1 MRLLRRRAEHDQ
13 PMTGQ
18 VNVQA
23 GLTRA
28 AKSRWV
34 GHLGRVGLAAQGVTF
49 TTIAVLALALA
60 AGEGGEATDPQGA
73 FRTLAEQGW
82 TEALLILLIPGF
94 AAYAVWR
101 FAQALF
107 DRGGQGDDVPGLG
120 RRLIQFVQG
129 LAAVGLAF
137 SVVRVLAGSAGARH
151 SEKRVAAGILSW
163 PGGTELVGAIGAGFI
178 VAGLVNAYWGW
189 SGRFR
194 ESLRDDNV
202 GQTTDLLLSILGKA
216 GFAALAAVL
225 AVVGWFLIKA
235 AVDFDAQRV
244 VSLGGALA
252 KLAHATYGKY
262 LLGAVAAGLLSFG
275 LFEFF
280 QVRYHRV

>member
-1 MRLLRRRAEHDQ
+1 
-13 PMTGQ
+13 MTAQ
-18 VNVQA
+18 LDVQA
-23 GLTRA
+23 GVSRA
-28 AKSRWV
+28 ARSRWV

-73 FRTLAEQGW
+73 FRTLAEQDW
-82 TEALLILLIPGF
+82 TKTLLILLVPGF

-107 DRGGQGDDVPGLG
+107 DRGGQGRDAPGLG

-129 LAAVGLAF
+129 LVAVGLAF
-137 SVVRVLAGSAGARH
+137 SVVRVLAGSAGPRH

-163 PGGTELVGAIGAGFI
+163 PGGPELVGLIGAGFI
-178 VAGLVNAYWGW
+178 VAGVVNAYWGW

-194 ESLRDDNV
+194 ESLRTDNV
-202 GQTTDLLLSILGKA
+202 GHTADLLLSILGKA
-216 GFAALAAVL
+216 GFTALGVVL
-225 AVVGWFLIKA
+225 AVIGWFLIKA
-235 AVDFDAQRV
+235 AIDFDAERV

-262 LLGAVAAGLLSFG
+262 VLGAVAAGLLCFG
-275 LFEFF
+275 AFEFL
-280 QVRYHRV
+280 QVRYHRT